1 MDTISQRTVQGLER
15 AEKQS
20 CLHVVTDRQTNGSC
34 GLLGTI
40 SFSLEGLLVFS
51 RLAYRRI
58 PFALTALSLTL
69 LTLSLSFC
77 FSCSL
82 QIIGRVNAD
91 PDYLPRAM
99 DFGLNVS
106 GFLEHYCP
114 PNCPRAFFPVA
125 AVCCDLDADKRL
137 DLYNRFTMKSYFTN
151 IKIYFLFIILGKR
164 TKFYCVLG

>member
-1 MDTISQRTVQGLER
+1 MDTISQRIVQWLER

-20 CLHVVTDRQTNGSC
+20 CLHVAPDRQTDGSC

-40 SFSLEGLLVFS
+40 SYSLEGLLVFS
-51 RLAYRRI
+51 TSAQED
-58 PFALTALSLTL
+58 SLCSDSSIFNL
-69 LTLSLSFC
+69 FFC
-77 FSCSL
+77 FSCSP

-114 PNCPRAFFPVA
+114 PNCPPAFFPMA
-125 AVCCDLDADKRL
+125 AVCCDLDADKRS
-137 DLYNRFTMKSYFTN
+137 DIYHRFTLKKN
-151 IKIYFLFIILGKR
+151 IVGKKTSFIVFGSEYK
-164 TKFYCVLG
+164 